1 MAAPVL
7 FKKKVV
13 AFLNTQY
20 GDVFDD
26 IDESTWRHNLRWL
39 DRSGLALPLA
49 SKLQLPENW
58 NAVPSCI
65 HDMLRARLIDNGKR
79 MAEMLRYFEQAN
91 SALAASSVRYCCVK
105 GFSLVPDCFGSIDER
120 HQVDLDFLI
129 ASEDAE
135 RARRAIESLSYRL
148 AQAEAS
154 GEMRFT
160 RPWKKHLGTHAYLY
174 QMPEAPP
181 IELHTRVWEPET
193 EAVELPALPGFLDD
207 TELHEVAGVSF
218 PRLKPAQQFVYLLL
232 HIFRHLLSSWC
243 RLLSLYEVA
252 TLIASQSRNER
263 LWSEAAKIIG
273 HDDGIASACA
283 LVLGV
288 VQLAFPTDLPQ
299 PLQRLYTA
307 HLSSDSSLW
316 LENYARDWLFTDPP
330 GTKLAL
336 LVQKQFCA
344 DAGMWRQYVRRRL
357 LPVRKSPS
365 ICEDAAPETAR
376 TVAYRVEQMQYSAS
390 RVWYHLR
397 SDCEYLAARYRWQH
411 LLHTRES

>member
-1 MAAPVL
+1 MTAPVL
-7 FKKKVV
+7 FKRKVV

-20 GDVFDD
+20 GDIFDD
-26 IDESTWRHNLRWL
+26 IDESVWHHNLRWL

-49 SKLQLPENW
+49 AKLQLPENW
-58 NAVPSCI
+58 NAVPASI
-65 HDMLRARLIDNGKR
+65 HGILRARLIDNGKR
-79 MAEMLRYFEQAN
+79 MEEMLRYFHQAS

-105 GFSLVPDCFGSIDER
+105 GFSLIPDCFGSIAER

-129 ASEDAE
+129 APADAE
-135 RARRAIESLSYRL
+135 RARYAIETLGYRL

-160 RPWKKHLGTHAYLY
+160 KPWKKHLGTNAYLY

-193 EAVELPALPGFLDD
+193 EAVGFPALPGFLDD
-207 TELHEVAGVSF
+207 TELHQIAGISF

-252 TLIASQSRNER
+252 TLMSSQSGNDR
-263 LWSEAAKIIG
+263 LWSDVAQIIG
-273 HDDGIASACA
+273 HDQGIASACA

-288 VQLAFPTDLPQ
+288 VKLAFPMDLPQ
-299 PLQRLYTA
+299 PLQRL
-307 HLSSDSSLW
+307 HLSADSALW
-316 LENYARDWLFTDPP
+316 LENYAREWLFTDPP
-330 GTKLAL
+330 GTKLSL
-336 LVQKQFCA
+336 LVQRQFCA
-344 DAGMWRQYVRRRL
+344 DGDTWRQYVRRRL
-357 LPVRKSPS
+357 LPLRRSPS

-376 TVAYRVEQMQYSAS
+376 TLAYRVEQMQYSVS

-397 SDCEYLAARYRWQH
+397 SDCEYLAARHRWQH